1 MKTDVNYLQGPDF
14 WRQAWNE
21 ARMSSPCVKR
31 MIRSEEEARE
41 EAVDYWNR
49 FAPVY
54 GMYSIEQEKMR
65 VAKIINLLER
75 ERLLTNETDLLD
87 VGCGPGNYSLPFAG
101 RVRSVT
107 ALDGA
112 GEMCRL
118 LKQKAREAKL
128 YNINVLEQMWED
140 VDLEKADML
149 HKFDLVFASM
159 TPAVCNYDTLIK
171 LIRAS
176 RKYCCLI
183 WWAGWTYYQDL
194 LVQGLWERFFQ
205 EKENY
210 RGFDIIYQ
218 YNLLYSMGYCPSM
231 QLEKSFEWIEEET
244 VEQAVERLSQFF
256 WLYMDIDPGVKDTIF
271 RYVQERAA
279 DGIFRQNTRY
289 CLGII
294 TWRVDK

>member
-1 MKTDVNYLQGPDF
+1 MKLDANYLHEPDF

-21 ARMSSPCVKR
+21 ARKSLPYVKR
-31 MIRSEEEARE
+31 IIRSEKEARE

-49 FAPVY
+49 FAQTYGVY
-54 GMYSIEQEKMR
+54 SVEQQKK
-65 VAKIINLLER
+65 KIAEIIDLLER
-75 ERLLTNETDLLD
+75 EQMLKNDTDLLD

-101 RVRSVT
+101 KVRSVT

-118 LKQKAREAKL
+118 LKQKAKEAKL
-128 YNINVLEQMWED
+128 NNINVLNQMWED
-140 VDLEKADML
+140 VDLEKVGLL

-159 TPAVCNYDTLIK
+159 TPAICNYETLIK
-171 LIRAS
+171 LIQAS

-194 LVQGLWERFFQ
+194 LMQGLWERFFQ

-210 RGFDIIYQ
+210 RGFDIIYH

-231 QLEKSFEWIEEET
+231 QYKDSEWIEEET
-244 VEQAVERLSQFF
+244 LEQAVERLSRFF
-256 WLYMDIDPGVKDTIF
+256 WLYMDINPEVRDTIAG
-271 RYVQERAA
+271 YVRERST
-279 DGIFRQNTRY
+279 DGIFRQKNDARV
-289 CLGII
+289 GII